1 MFNSN
6 YYNPSVA
13 QLALINVYTCNYIY
27 VYIYTRDA
35 YIYIY
40 IFYTFIQLYIHT
52 IHTYIHTSIHT
63 YIHTCIRPYLHTS
76 IHPSMHACMHPCIH
90 LSIHPWNPYI
100 HPYIHT
106 HTYTWVDLSDR
117 LVDIYIYIYIVHSA
131 QLSGAQDITVI
142 VYQEVIDNLCRTAR
156 SSQPHR
162 QAGSALVFCPSFADA
177 SEDAAL
183 GIGRPL
189 SVSSLSL
196 F

>member
-13 QLALINVYTCNYIY
+13 QLTLINVYTCNYIY
-27 VYIYTRDA
+27 
-35 YIYIY
+35 IYIY
-40 IFYTFIQLYIHT
+40 ILIHAMRIYIYTYYIHLYSYT
-52 IHTYIHTSIHT
+52 YIQYIHTSIHPS
-63 YIHTCIRPYLHTS
+63 IHTSIRAYVHTS
-76 IHPSMHACMHPCIH
+76 IHPSIHPCMHASMHP
-90 LSIHPWNPYI
+90 SIHPSMESI
-100 HPYIHT
+100 HPSIHTYT

-117 LVDIYIYIYIVHSA
+117 LVDYIYIYISYIAHNYPE
-131 QLSGAQDITVI
+131 L
-142 VYQEVIDNLCRTAR
+142 NLCRTAR

>member
-1 MFNSN
+1 MG
-6 YYNPSVA
+6 
-13 QLALINVYTCNYIY
+13 
-27 VYIYTRDA
+27 R
-35 YIYIY
+35 
-40 IFYTFIQLYIHT
+40 FIGQVG
-52 IHTYIHTSIHT
+52 
-63 YIHTCIRPYLHTS
+63 R
-76 IHPSMHACMHPCIH
+76 
-90 LSIHPWNPYI
+90 
-100 HPYIHT
+100 
-106 HTYTWVDLSDR
+106 
-117 LVDIYIYIYIVHSA
+117 YIYIYIVHSA